1 MSDKTLLRKKY
12 TALRDS
18 LDSEY
23 REACDNSIAQF
34 LFLSEEY
41 SFAKEI
47 FVYVSARSEVDTFA
61 VINRA
66 LADGKKV
73 AVPHCRDGLM
83 NFYYIGST
91 DELVCSQFGIP
102 TVDVNKAVIAVPCD
116 ETLCVVPALSFDREG
131 NRLGYGGGYYDRFL
145 ALNKVKTAGLCRE
158 VSVADSLPAEKY
170 DVKIDCVIT
179 EKSVIRRRVNG
190 GKQ

>member
-131 NRLGYGGGYYDRFL
+131 NRLGYGGGYYDTYFENYKGYRKIGIAFSEQISE
-145 ALNKVKTAGLCRE
+145 TAIPTE
-158 VSVADSLPAEKY
+158 EY
-170 DVKIDCVIT
+170 DIPLDDIVT
-179 EKSVIRRRVNG
+179 ENG
-190 GKQ
+190 WEE

>member
-1 MSDKTLLRKKY
+1 MSDKTILRKEY

-18 LDSEY
+18 LDAEY
-23 REACDNSIAQF
+23 RADCDRAIAQT
-34 LFLSEEY
+34 LLSSQEY
-41 SFAKEI
+41 LDAREI
-47 FVYVSARSEVDTFA
+47 FIYVSARSEVDTFA
-61 VINRA
+61 IINRA
-66 LADGKKV
+66 FADGKRV
-73 AVPHCRDGLM
+73 AVPHCRDGSM

-116 ETLCVVPALSFDREG
+116 ENLCVVPALSFDGEG

-145 ALNKVKTAGLCRE
+145 VLNSVKTAGLCRE
-158 VSVADSLPAEKY
+158 VSIADSLPAEEY
-170 DVKIDCVIT
+170 DVKIDCIIT
-179 EKSVIRRRVNG
+179 EKSVIRRRVNS